1 MTRSF
6 ILREILNKYTLVP
19 QTVKNLTA
27 MQATQVQ
34 SLGLRKVHWKREWQ
48 PTLVFLP
55 EEFRGQ
61 RNIVGCSPWSRKE
74 SDTTEQLTFSLFTYC
89 HWLPVCLP
97 IELW

>member
-74 SDTTEQLTFSLFTYC
+74 SDTTE
-89 HWLPVCLP
+89 
-97 IELW
+97 